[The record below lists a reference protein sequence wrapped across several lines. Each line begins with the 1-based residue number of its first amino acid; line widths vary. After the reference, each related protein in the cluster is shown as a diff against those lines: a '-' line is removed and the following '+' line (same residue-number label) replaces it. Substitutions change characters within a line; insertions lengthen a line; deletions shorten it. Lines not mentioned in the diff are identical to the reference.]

1 MILAMVVV
9 KQDLE
14 KFQLEAVRI
23 VTGMPLLASRGSI
36 CSETGWE
43 LIFDRQRVRRLSLFY
58 SIHNKSAPD
67 YLYDWMP
74 LPVGNI
80 SQYDLRNS
88 NNNVLPNCRL
98 ELLKSPSSLLL
109 PGIGTI

>member
-1 MILAMVVV
+1 VKYYQPEEASNHKDSLGQIYYVV

-43 LIFDRQRVRRLSLFY
+43 LIFDRQRVRRLSLFLFQ
-58 SIHNKSAPD
+58 SRVVEGV
-67 YLYDWMP
+67 
-74 LPVGNI
+74 PVSG
-80 SQYDLRNS
+80 SRGEE
-88 NNNVLPNCRL
+88 
-98 ELLKSPSSLLL
+98 ELF
-109 PGIGTI
+109 GDF